1 MKCMQRLIFT
11 STTIAL
17 LILIPAFASGEVYI
31 PDHEYVGFYDHD
43 GIYTV
48 IGGVKNNEMYPV
60 IPTITVN
67 VNDDGNVFSQEYEFS
82 PVMPAQML
90 PLKLKLT
97 QITSENPVLEP
108 PQISYKQ
115 TEYKFKGGY
124 VLYDNSLI
132 LHDDGR
138 MTGKIK
144 NAGDETFQDFRIY
157 ALIKDQNEKILGV
170 ASSQKFVL
178 MKPGDI
184 LEFEMVPHPKI
195 ADEINLYSC
204 FAFGDDAIFPLNA
217 ERNSEQYTFRYESGA
232 WFTDSEFNQEGTDLN
247 MYALNSWHLDMNAS
261 LEFPQSSIHEDLEV
275 YLDGKKYAEGQP
287 IHEKIERLQSL
298 DEMGNWHLYFTVP
311 NFYQGNTVITGFMY
325 PDGTVSIP
333 EELDLSSTVM
343 TELTSGEITGIIAN
357 TSENSIIF
365 NLETDDSGILSMT
378 TSDFLIRPFSDGS
391 FFVLVNGEQIE
402 NVKFE
407 NKILSIPYT
416 SEAETIE
423 VYGSYVVPEFGT
435 IAILIF
441 AVAIISIIVVSKKT
455 TYSLTRF

>member
-1 MKCMQRLIFT
+1 MYKLFFA
-11 STTIAL
+11 STIIAL
-17 LILIPAFASGEVYI
+17 LIIIPVFASGEVYI

-43 GIYTV
+43 GVYTV

-60 IPTITVN
+60 IPTITVS

-157 ALIKDQNEKILGV
+157 ALIKDKNENILDV

-204 FAFGDDAIFPLNA
+204 FAFGADEIFPLNA
-217 ERNSEQYTFRYESGA
+217 ERNGEQYTFRYESGA
-232 WFTDSEFNQEGTDLN
+232 WFTDSEFNPEGTELS
-247 MYALNSWHLDMNAS
+247 MYTFNSWHLDMNAS
-261 LEFPQSSIHEDLEV
+261 LEFPQSSMHEDLQV
-275 YLDGKKYAEGQP
+275 YLDG
-287 IHEKIERLQSL
+287 EKVQSLQSL
-298 DEMGNWHLYFTVP
+298 DEMGSWHVYFTVP
-311 NFYQGNTVITGFMY
+311 NFYQGDTTITGFKQ
-325 PDGTVSIP
+325 PDGSVVIP
-333 EELDLSSTVM
+333 EEIDITTLVKAEVTD
-343 TELTSGEITGIIAN
+343 GQITGIIAD
-357 TSENSIIF
+357 TTDTAIVI
-365 NLETDDSGILSMT
+365 NLETTNDGILSIT
-378 TSDFLIRPFSDGS
+378 TSDFLIRPFSDGG
-391 FFVLVNGEQIE
+391 FFVLVDGEEIDSATY
-402 NVKFE
+402 E
-407 NKILSIPYT
+407 NKILTIPYT
-416 SEAETIE
+416 AGVEKIE

-435 IAILIF
+435 ITVFVLG
-441 AVAIISIIVVSKKT
+441 VAIVSIVVLSRKHSML
-455 TYSLTRF
+455 YSLSNV

>member
-1 MKCMQRLIFT
+1 MKVLFF
-11 STTIAL
+11 
-17 LILIPAFASGEVYI
+17 LIPVILFVLITPTFVSAEVYI
-31 PDHEYVGFYDHD
+31 PDNEYVGFYDHD
-43 GIYTV
+43 GVYTV
-48 IGGVKNNEMYPV
+48 IGGIKNTEIYPV
-60 IPTITVN
+60 TPTITVT
-67 VNDDGNVFSQEYEFS
+67 VHDGNDIFSNDYVFSS
-82 PVMPAQML
+82 VMPQQML
-90 PLKLKLT
+90 PMKIKLP
-97 QITSENPVLEP
+97 QITSDSPKLEP
-108 PQISYKQ
+108 YAITYDLAGYEFQ
-115 TEYKFKGGY
+115 GGY
-124 VLYDNSLI
+124 VLYNDSLV
-132 LHDDGR
+132 LHSDGT

-144 NAGDETFQDFRIY
+144 NSSDETFYDFKIY
-157 ALIKDQNEKILGV
+157 ALIKDENEMILDV
-170 ASSQKFVL
+170 ASSQKFDV
-178 MKPGDI
+178 MYPDEI
-184 LEFEMVPHPKI
+184 LDFQMIPNPKI
-195 ADEINLYSC
+195 ADSIHLYSC
-204 FAFGDDAIFPLNA
+204 FAFGGDEIFPLNA
-217 ERNSEQYTFRYESGA
+217 ERNDEKFTFRYDSGA
-232 WFTDSEFNQEGTDLN
+232 WFTDGEFNPEGTELN
-247 MYALNSWHLDMNAS
+247 MYTFNSWHLDMNAS

-275 YLDGKKYAEGQP
+275 YLDN
-287 IHEKIERLQSL
+287 EKVQSLVSL
-298 DEMGNWHLYFTVP
+298 DEMGNWHVYFTVP

-343 TELTSGEITGIIAN
+343 TELTSGEITGIIAK
-357 TSENSIIF
+357 TDDKSIVIS
-365 NLETDDSGILSMT
+365 LETDDNGILSMT

>member
-1 MKCMQRLIFT
+1 MKYMQRLIFT

-157 ALIKDQNEKILGV
+157 ALIKDKNENILDV

-184 LEFEMVPHPKI
+184 LEFEMIPHPKI

-204 FAFGDDAIFPLNA
+204 FAFGEDAIFPLNA
-217 ERNSEQYTFRYESGA
+217 ERNGEQYTFRYESGA
-232 WFTDSEFNQEGTDLN
+232 WFTDSEFNPEGTELS
-247 MYALNSWHLDMNAS
+247 MYTFNSWHLDMNAS
-261 LEFPQSSIHEDLEV
+261 LEFPQSSMHEDLQV
-275 YLDGKKYAEGQP
+275 YLDD
-287 IHEKIERLQSL
+287 EKVQSLQSL

-311 NFYQGNTVITGFMY
+311 NFYQGDTTITGFKQ
-325 PDGTVSIP
+325 PDGSVVIP
-333 EELDLSSTVM
+333 EEIDITTLVKAEVTD
-343 TELTSGEITGIIAN
+343 GQITGIIAD
-357 TSENSIIF
+357 TTDTAIVI
-365 NLETDDSGILSMT
+365 NLETTNDGILSIT
-378 TSDFLIRPFSDGS
+378 TSDFLIRPFSDGG
-391 FFVLVNGEQIE
+391 FFVLVDGEEIDSATY
-402 NVKFE
+402 E
-407 NKILSIPYT
+407 NKILTIPYT
-416 SEAETIE
+416 AGVEKIE

-435 IAILIF
+435 ITIFVLGIAI
-441 AVAIISIIVVSKKT
+441 VSIVVLSRKHSML
-455 TYSLTRF
+455 YSLSNV